1 MLLPILVQV
10 ACDRGRRVVT
20 MVEHKDLWSLCEG
33 RTGEHPDRVVLD
45 FDGRLWTWAEL
56 IEAAETLAGGLASI
70 GVQSGEVVGHMSPN
84 HSEAVVTMLALLRLG
99 AVECPVNAGL
109 RGEQLAHV
117 LNHSGAR
124 ALILDGSLADRVA
137 EQLPAAP
144 DVKTVV
150 QRGLGLLKGSTA
162 ARAAPVGSVPQVAD
176 GTAGSVPQVTDGT
189 AGSVPQVVDGTA
201 GSVPQ
206 VVDGTAGSVPQVAD
220 GTAGSVPQVPARVT
234 VIDYDDVRGSGEK
247 PPPYRPPSPGDP
259 MSIIYTSGT
268 TGPAKGAVLP
278 QAFGIEQARI
288 KIEQWSLTAD
298 DVMFSALPLY
308 HVNARFST
316 LGTALVVD
324 GRAALVSRFS
334 ASTFWDQVR
343 AAGATEVGVVGAVSS
358 ILLRQ
363 EPGPADRDHNVRM
376 MHGAAGIPMDRRA
389 DFEDRFGLR
398 LVTGFAM
405 TETGHFS
412 TTSPDDPMRYRASG
426 RPVPQYEVAVVD
438 ADDNEV
444 PSGTVGELVV
454 RPRVP
459 GVMMTGY
466 HRQPEATLAAFR
478 NGWFHTGDLATIE
491 EDGYIR
497 WVDRAVDAIRRRGE
511 MISSTE
517 VERAICELD
526 SVTECAAVGVP
537 SELGEEDVKL
547 VVVAAAGR
555 TVDPVELSRHC
566 QQTLPDFCQPRYLEI
581 LEELPKGATHKVNKH
596 QLRHTEGPAVLDLS
610 GV

>member
-1 MLLPILVQV
+1 MTGIEY
-10 ACDRGRRVVT
+10 T
-20 MVEHKDLWSLCEG
+20 DLWSLCAA
-33 RTGEHPDRVVLD
+33 RAGEHPDRVVLD
-45 FDGRLWTWAEL
+45 FDGDLLTWAEL
-56 IEAAETLAGGLASI
+56 IDAAEALAGGLAGA
-70 GVQSGEVVGHMSPN
+70 GVAVGEVVCHMSPN
-84 HSEAVVTMLALLRLG
+84 CSEAVVTMLGLLRLG

-109 RGEQLAHV
+109 RGHQLAHV

-124 ALILDGSLADRVA
+124 MLILDGSLADRLA

-144 DVKTVV
+144 DLTTVV
-150 QRGLGLLKGSTA
+150 QRGPGLATAPAAAAHAVPSGSGSRTPA
-162 ARAAPVGSVPQVAD
+162 GVASSEPQAP
-176 GTAGSVPQVTDGT
+176 AGVRLV
-189 AGSVPQVVDGTA
+189 
-201 GSVPQ
+201 
-206 VVDGTAGSVPQVAD
+206 
-220 GTAGSVPQVPARVT
+220 
-234 VIDYDDVRGSGEK
+234 DYDELRDSGK
-247 PPPYRPPSPGDP
+247 LPPPFRPPQPGDP
-259 MSIIYTSGT
+259 MNIIYTSGT

-278 QAFGIEQARI
+278 QAFPIEQARI
-288 KIEQWSLTAD
+288 KIEQWGLGAD

-358 ILLRQ
+358 ILLRR
-363 EPGPADRDHNVRM
+363 EPGPADRDHSVRM

-412 TTSPDDPMRYRASG
+412 TTSPDDPMRYKASG
-426 RPVPQYEVAVVD
+426 RPVPQYEAAVVD

-444 PSGTVGELVV
+444 PAGAVGELVV
-454 RPRVP
+454 RPRRP

-478 NGWFHTGDLATIE
+478 NLWFHTGDLATIAD
-491 EDGYIR
+491 DGYIR
-497 WVDRAVDAIRRRGE
+497 WVDRAADAIRRRGE

-517 VERAICELD
+517 VERAVCALD
-526 SVTECAAVGVP
+526 AVVECAAVGVP
-537 SELGEEDVKL
+537 SELGEWDVKL
-547 VVVAAAGR
+547 VVVAESGR
-555 TVDPVELSRHC
+555 TVDPAVLQRHC
-566 QQTLPDFCQPRYLEI
+566 QATLPDFCQPRYLEI
-581 LEELPKGATHKVNKH
+581 LDELPKTATHKVNKH
-596 QLRHTEGPAVLDLS
+596 QLRHTEGPTVLDLT
-610 GV
+610 

>member
-1 MLLPILVQV
+1 MSGI
-10 ACDRGRRVVT
+10 
-20 MVEHKDLWSLCEG
+20 EHRDLWSLCEK
-33 RTGEHPDRVVLD
+33 RTEEHPDRAALD

-56 IEAAETLAGGLASI
+56 MDAASDLAGGLAAA
-70 GVQSGEVVGHMSPN
+70 GVSPGEVVAHMSPN
-84 HSEAVVTMLALLRLG
+84 HPEAVVTMLALLRLG

-124 ALILDGSLADRVA
+124 TLMLDGLLAGRVA
-137 EQLPAAP
+137 EQLSSAS
-144 DVKTVV
+144 DVTMVV
-150 QRGLGLLKGSTA
+150 QRGPGLATA
-162 ARAAPVGSVPQVAD
+162 QAAALVGV
-176 GTAGSVPQVTDGT
+176 AGSGPQTP
-189 AGSVPQVVDGTA
+189 AGVAVVD
-201 GSVPQ
+201 
-206 VVDGTAGSVPQVAD
+206 
-220 GTAGSVPQVPARVT
+220 
-234 VIDYDDVRGSGEK
+234 YDELRGSGDR
-247 PPPYRPPSPGDP
+247 PPPFRVPAPADP
-259 MSIIYTSGT
+259 MNIIYTSGT

-278 QAFGIEQARI
+278 QAFPIEQARI
-288 KIEQWSLTAD
+288 KIEQWALTAD
-298 DVMFSALPLY
+298 DVLFSALPLY

-334 ASTFWDQVR
+334 ADTFWAQAR

-363 EPGPADRDHNVRM
+363 EPGPADRDHHVRM
-376 MHGAAGIPMDRRA
+376 MHGAASIPMDRRA
-389 DFEDRFGLR
+389 DFEERFGLK

-438 ADDNEV
+438 VDDRELS
-444 PSGTVGELVV
+444 PGTVGELVV

-466 HRQPEATLAAFR
+466 HRQPEATQAAIR

-491 EDGYIR
+491 ADGYIR
-497 WVDRAVDAIRRRGE
+497 WVDRIADAIRRRGE

-517 VERAICELD
+517 VERAVCAFDGIA
-526 SVTECAAVGVP
+526 ECAAVGVP

-547 VVVAAAGR
+547 VVVPEPGRSIDPAA
-555 TVDPVELSRHC
+555 LQRHC
-566 QQTLPDFCQPRYLEI
+566 QATLPDFCRPRYLEI
-581 LEELPKGATHKVNKH
+581 LDELPKGATHKVHKP
-596 QLRHTEGPAVLDLS
+596 QLRHTEGPTVLDLA
-610 GV
+610 GGD

>member
-1 MLLPILVQV
+1 MPIELAALRPLCVHFAASSGRGGLCDYRQQV
-10 ACDRGRRVVT
+10 MSGLGHR
-20 MVEHKDLWSLCEG
+20 DLWSLCEQ
-33 RTGEHPDRVVLD
+33 RTGEHPGRVVLD

-56 IEAAETLAGGLASI
+56 VEAAENLAGGLAAA
-70 GVQSGEVVGHMSPN
+70 GVAASAVVAHMSPN
-84 HSEAVVTMLALLRLG
+84 HDEAVVTMLALLRLG

-109 RGEQLAHV
+109 RGQQLAHV
-117 LNHSGAR
+117 LDHSGADV
-124 ALILDGSLADRVA
+124 LVVDGSLADRVA
-137 EQLPAAP
+137 EQLPCAP
-144 DVKTVV
+144 GVQTVV
-150 QRGLGLLKGSTA
+150 MRGGGQPPAGVRLVEYDELRRLGSRTPPFV
-162 ARAAPVGSVPQVAD
+162 AP
-176 GTAGSVPQVTDGT
+176 
-189 AGSVPQVVDGTA
+189 
-201 GSVPQ
+201 
-206 VVDGTAGSVPQVAD
+206 
-220 GTAGSVPQVPARVT
+220 R
-234 VIDYDDVRGSGEK
+234 
-247 PPPYRPPSPGDP
+247 PGDP
-259 MSIIYTSGT
+259 MNIIYTSGT

-278 QAFGIEQARI
+278 QAFPIEQARI
-288 KIEQWSLTAD
+288 KIEQWGLTAD
-298 DVMFSALPLY
+298 DVLFSALPLY

-334 ASTFWDQVR
+334 AGTFWDQVR

-389 DFEDRFGLR
+389 DFEERFGLR

-438 ADDNEV
+438 ADYDEL
-444 PSGTVGELVV
+444 PPGKVGELVA

-466 HRQPEATLAAFR
+466 HRQPEATQAAIR

-491 EDGYIR
+491 ADGYIR
-497 WVDRAVDAIRRRGE
+497 WVDRIADAIRRRGE

-517 VERAICELD
+517 VERAVCTFDGIA
-526 SVTECAAVGVP
+526 ECAAVGVP

-547 VVVAAAGR
+547 VVVPEPGQSIDPAA
-555 TVDPVELSRHC
+555 LQRHC
-566 QQTLPDFCQPRYLEI
+566 QATLPDFCQPRYLEI
-581 LEELPKGATHKVNKH
+581 LDELPKGATHKVNKP
-596 QLRHTEGPAVLDLS
+596 QLRHTEGPGVLDLAGGS
-610 GV
+610 KAG

>member
-1 MLLPILVQV
+1 MTGI
-10 ACDRGRRVVT
+10 
-20 MVEHKDLWSLCEG
+20 EHTDLWSLCAA

-45 FDGRLWTWAEL
+45 FDGDLWTWAEL
-56 IEAAETLAGGLASI
+56 IDAAEALAGGLAGT
-70 GVQSGEVVGHMSPN
+70 GVAAGEVVCHMSPN
-84 HSEAVVTMLALLRLG
+84 HPEAVVTMLGLLRLR

-109 RGEQLAHV
+109 RGHQLAHV

-124 ALILDGSLADRVA
+124 MLILDGSLADRLA

-144 DVKTVV
+144 DLTTVV
-150 QRGLGLLKGSTA
+150 QRGPGLATA
-162 ARAAPVGSVPQVAD
+162 PAAAAQAAPSGSGLDVSAVAS
-176 GTAGSVPQVTDGT
+176 GS
-189 AGSVPQVVDGTA
+189 GSR
-201 GSVPQ
+201 
-206 VVDGTAGSVPQVAD
+206 
-220 GTAGSVPQVPARVT
+220 VPARVA
-234 VIDYDDVRGSGEK
+234 VIDYDDVRGSGMR
-247 PPPYRPPSPGDP
+247 PPPFRPPQPGDP
-259 MSIIYTSGT
+259 MNIIYTSGT

-278 QAFGIEQARI
+278 QAFPIEQARI
-288 KIEQWSLTAD
+288 KIEQWGLGAD

-363 EPGPADRDHNVRM
+363 EPGPDDRDHSVRM

-412 TTSPDDPMRYRASG
+412 TTGPDDPMRYKASG
-426 RPVPQYEVAVVD
+426 RPVPQYEAAVVD
-438 ADDNEV
+438 TDDNEV
-444 PSGTVGELVV
+444 PPGTVGELVV
-454 RPRVP
+454 RPRRP

-478 NGWFHTGDLATIE
+478 NLWFHTGDLATIE
-491 EDGYIR
+491 ADGYIR
-497 WVDRAVDAIRRRGE
+497 WVDRAADAIRRRGE

-517 VERAICELD
+517 VERAVCELD
-526 SVTECAAVGVP
+526 AVAECAAVGVP
-537 SELGEEDVKL
+537 SELGEWDVKL
-547 VVVAAAGR
+547 VVVAEPGR
-555 TVDPVELSRHC
+555 SVDPAALQRHC
-566 QQTLPDFCQPRYLEI
+566 RATLPDFCQPRYLEI
-581 LEELPKGATHKVNKH
+581 LAVLPKTATHKVNKH
-596 QLRHTEGPAVLDLS
+596 QLRHTEGPTVLDLA
-610 GV
+610 